1 MKIVNLTPHPLRLFA
16 SKEAKEPLLEVQPS
30 GVIARVAV
38 SQKQIGE
45 VLGFPVFK
53 QEYGE
58 VQGLP
63 QKPEEDTIY
72 VVSSLVL
79 NAVASNQ
86 KLRQIWEGHLASPN
100 TAQALRDESGR
111 IVGVVG
117 LVIL

>member
-1 MKIVNLTPHPLRLFA
+1 MRIVNLTPHPLRIFV
-16 SKEAKEPLLEVQPS
+16 SKDAEAPALEVPPS
-30 GVIARVAV
+30 GTIARVAV
-38 SQKQIGE
+38 SQKKVGE

-79 NAVASNQ
+79 NAVASHS
-86 KLRQIWEGHLASPN
+86 KLRQVWEGHLASPN